1 MPDLP
6 SENIPDE
13 IKEVINRSV
22 YLMTESIKSGNYK
35 NFRLI
40 IPDPNMYA
48 ADFRHDQLRIEFT
61 VPIATVVDL

>member
-1 MPDLP
+1 MTDLV

-35 NFRLI
+35 NFRVI
-40 IPDPNMYA
+40 IPDPNIYA
-48 ADFRHDQLRIEFT
+48 ADSRNNQVRIEFT
-61 VPIATVVDL
+61 VPIEKVVEF

>member
-35 NFRLI
+35 NFRVI
-40 IPDPNMYA
+40 IPDPNIYA

-61 VPIATVVDL
+61 APIATVVDF

>member
-1 MPDLP
+1 MPDLV

-35 NFRLI
+35 DFRVI
-40 IPDPNMYA
+40 IPDPNIYA
-48 ADFRHDQLRIEFT
+48 ADFRHNKVRIDFT
-61 VPIATVVDL
+61 VPIEKVVDF

>member
-1 MPDLP
+1 MTDLV

-35 NFRLI
+35 NFRVI

-48 ADFRHDQLRIEFT
+48 SDFRYNQVRIEFT
-61 VPIATVVDL
+61 APIEKVVEF

>member
-1 MPDLP
+1 MTDLV

-35 NFRLI
+35 NFIVI
-40 IPDPNMYA
+40 IPDPNIYA
-48 ADFRHDQLRIEFT
+48 ADSRHNQVRIEFT
-61 VPIATVVDL
+61 VPIEKVVNF

>member
-6 SENIPDE
+6 SENLPDE

-35 NFRLI
+35 NFRVI

-48 ADFRHDQLRIEFT
+48 ADFRHNKVRIEFT
-61 VPIATVVDL
+61 APIETVVDF